1 MKADGLYNN
10 SINQALINLDK
21 IAIFKEIMVV
31 LNKKIKNNLVYRKD
45 VASCRRKQMVYWSS
59 GKIVVSNIFSNSRT
73 LIFFHIYNK
82 GKIWKI

>member
-31 LNKKIKNNLVYRKD
+31 LKKK
-45 VASCRRKQMVYWSS
+45 
-59 GKIVVSNIFSNSRT
+59 
-73 LIFFHIYNK
+73 
-82 GKIWKI
+82 